1 MIRQPKK
8 AHHRKR
14 RAMPPGTCHDA
25 LERHPS
31 DPTPYEIFKAC
42 CEIRRMH
49 RKSKRLSQRERRKV
63 LQCLSERRQAT
74 VNELSGLLGMDR
86 NALQHHLE
94 TLETM
99 GRVEHRSHNSY
110 RIIDQEP
117 NEKILARFKEGARCY
132 A

>member
-1 MIRQPKK
+1 MLSSGT
-8 AHHRKR
+8 
-14 RAMPPGTCHDA
+14 RAT
-25 LERHPS
+25 RHPMKS
-31 DPTPYEIFKAC
+31 LRLAAKYGECTASLNGCRSGNGEKC
-42 CEIRRMH
+42 CSVSVNGD
-49 RKSKRLSQRERRKV
+49 KQ
-63 LQCLSERRQAT
+63 T